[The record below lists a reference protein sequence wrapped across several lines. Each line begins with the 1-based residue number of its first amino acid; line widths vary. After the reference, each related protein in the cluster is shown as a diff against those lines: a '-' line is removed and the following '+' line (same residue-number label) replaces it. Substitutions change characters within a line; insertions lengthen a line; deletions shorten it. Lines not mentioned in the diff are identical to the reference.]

1 MTGATINFDRIKQ
14 KLQRHD
20 PLKYTGRITRVV
32 GVTVEC
38 TGITAALGELCEIRY
53 PHGRESVI
61 AELIGFKEDR
71 SVLMPLD
78 EFGGIG
84 PGSEV
89 VPLGHR
95 LTVKA
100 GPFLL
105 GRVLDGLG
113 RPIDGLGDF
122 PPGVEVPVNRPAP
135 LPLTRCSITEPMS
148 TGVRAIDGFLTLGKG
163 QRVGIFS
170 GSGVGKSTL
179 LGKVAR
185 ESRADVN
192 VIALTG
198 ERGREVRAF
207 IEENLGKSGLARSVV
222 VAATSDRSPLM
233 RFKGAFVATAI
244 AEYFRDQGKDV
255 ILMMDSITRFA
266 MSAREI
272 GLAMGEPPTAKSYPP
287 SLFSCLPKLFERLGN
302 TDAGS
307 ITGIYTVL
315 VEGDDLND
323 PVADTARSLLDG
335 HIVLSRELA
344 NRHHYPAVDVLGSI
358 SRIMDRVVDKEHF
371 NAVGGLREIM
381 ATYEANVDLINIGA
395 YKAGT
400 NPLID
405 KAIAMD
411 EALRS
416 FLKQDTEEGCGFES
430 TVTQIKALAGDMQ

>member
-1 MTGATINFDRIKQ
+1 MNINRLKQ
-14 KLQRHD
+14 TLKQHE
-20 PLKYTGRITRVV
+20 PVKYTGRITRVV

-38 TGITAALGELCEIRY
+38 TGITAALGDLCEIRF
-53 PHGRESVI
+53 PGGTGGI
-61 AELIGFKEDR
+61 LAELVGFKEDR

-89 VPLGHR
+89 VPLNRR
-95 LTVKA
+95 LGVKA
-100 GPFLL
+100 GDFLL

-113 RPIDGLGDF
+113 RPIDGKGDL
-122 PPGVEVPVNRPAP
+122 PPTPEVPVTRPAP
-135 LPLTRCSITEPMS
+135 LPLSRAPITEAMS
-148 TGVRAIDGFLTLGKG
+148 TGIRSIDGFLTLGKG

-179 LGKVAR
+179 LGKIAR

-198 ERGREVRAF
+198 ERGREVRSF
-207 IEENLGKSGLARSVV
+207 IEESLGSEGLKRSVV

-233 RFKGAFVATAI
+233 RFKGAYVATAI
-244 AEYFRDQGKDV
+244 AEHFRDQGKDV
-255 ILMMDSITRFA
+255 IFMMDSVTRFA

-287 SLFSCLPKLFERLGN
+287 SLFSNLPKLFERLGN
-302 TDAGS
+302 TERGS

-315 VEGDDLND
+315 VEGDDMND
-323 PVADTARSLLDG
+323 PVADSARSLLDG

-344 NRHHYPAVDVLGSI
+344 NRHHYPSVDVLGSI
-358 SRIMDRVVDKEHF
+358 SRIMDRVVDERHLAASGK
-371 NAVGGLREIM
+371 LRDMM
-381 ATYEANVDLINIGA
+381 ATYEANADLINIGA

-400 NPLID
+400 NEKIDRAIGLVEPLD
-405 KAIAMD
+405 T
-411 EALRS
+411 
-416 FLKQDTEEGCGFES
+416 FLKQDVIEGSGLEA
-430 TVTQIKALAGDMQ
+430 TVNRLKDLAGDQE